1 MHTMNHM
8 DLLAWDDKYSVKV
21 AEIDT
26 QHKQMFH
33 LINNL
38 FHAMEKSKAPEQIQ
52 PILKGFIDYADFHF
66 TTEEKYFT
74 QFNYP
79 DKDAHILAHRS
90 YSAKIQELLNES
102 TADKV
107 LVSTK
112 LMDFVEDWWIQHV
125 TGMDQK
131 YAQFFNDHGLH

>member
-1 MHTMNHM
+1 M
-8 DLLAWDDKYSVKV
+8 DLLTWEDKYSVKV

-26 QHKQMFH
+26 QHKQMFEM
-33 LINNL
+33 INNL
-38 FHAMEKSKAPEQIQ
+38 FRSLQEFKAPDQIQ
-52 PILKGFIDYADFHF
+52 PIIKGFIDYANFHF
-66 TTEEKYFT
+66 ATEEKYFT

-79 DKDAHILAHRS
+79 QKDVHIQAHRM
-90 YSAKIQELLNES
+90 YSTRIQELLDNS
-102 TADKV
+102 TKDKV
-107 LVSTK
+107 LVSTQ